1 MSFSHFSFPHFN
13 EMFVYIRPSHRY
25 NQASHITFYSKSTN
39 FLYTNTPS
47 INSRVIFHSVYY
59 TLILTIC
66 LKSVPYSDIPD
77 DTLGG
82 QLPGAGRILF
92 PFGASVVL

>member
-1 MSFSHFSFPHFN
+1 MSFSHFFFPHFN
-13 EMFVYIRPSHRY
+13 KFIF
-25 NQASHITFYSKSTN
+25 I
-39 FLYTNTPS
+39 YTNTPS
-47 INSRVIFHSVYY
+47 INSRVIFRSVYY